1 MDKGRLIALGTPGS
15 LVASLGAEHMIE
27 FAVTDSAHLPADGV
41 LSALPGVLDV
51 RHESETISLAT
62 SQLHRAVP
70 ALLDTLRQQQATL
83 SLLTTHSATLEDVFV
98 SLTGRHL
105 RDE

>member
-1 MDKGRLIALGTPGS
+1 MDQGRIIALGTPAS
-15 LVASLGAEHMIE
+15 LVASLGAEHVIE
-27 FAVTDSAHLPADGV
+27 FAVTEPAQLPPIEG
-41 LSALPGVLDV
+41 LRALPGVRDV
-51 RHESETISLAT
+51 HRDAQSVSLAT
-62 SQLHRAVP
+62 SEGHRAVP
-70 ALLDTLRQQQATL
+70 ALLDALRDSGAAL